1 MHTIATP
8 ALWAV
13 FAVILAGALAVDF
26 LLLRAAGPRRV
37 SFRAAAVWSL
47 AWIGLALAFNLGLWA
62 WLDASAGRVVANE
75 IGLEFL
81 TGYLIEKALAVD
93 NIFVFLMVFNSFAVP
108 PELRQRALML
118 GVLGAIVLRAVL
130 ILLGAAL
137 VAEFHWILYLF
148 GLFLFGTGLKMLL
161 AANPEPDLER
171 NPVLG
176 WMRRHLRLTRD
187 FRGDA
192 LSVQEDGK
200 RWYTPMFVVLVLI
213 AVTDVIFAVDS
224 IPAIF
229 AVTLDPFIVLSSN
242 VFAVLGLRALF
253 FLLAGMADRFH
264 LLGHG
269 LASVLLF
276 IGAKMLLA
284 GVLKIPI
291 GIALGIVALLIV
303 ASIVASLLI
312 PPRVKRAG

>member
-1 MHTIATP
+1 MHSIATP
-8 ALWAV
+8 GIWAAFV
-13 FAVILAGALAVDF
+13 AILIAALAVDF
-26 LLLRAAGPRRV
+26 ALLRAAGPRRV
-37 SFRAAAVWSL
+37 TFREALGWSVVWVS
-47 AWIGLALAFNLGLWA
+47 LALAFNGWLA
-62 WLDASAGRVVANE
+62 WQHGSER
-75 IGLEFL
+75 GLEFL

-137 VAEFHWILYLF
+137 VAEFHWLLYLF
-148 GLFLFGTGLKMLL
+148 GLFLFATGLKMLL

-253 FLLAGMADRFH
+253 FLLAGMAERFH

-269 LASVLLF
+269 LAAVLLF

-291 GIALGIVALLIV
+291 GIALAIVALLIV

-312 PPRVKRAG
+312 PPREQRDG

>member
-1 MHTIATP
+1 
-8 ALWAV
+8 
-13 FAVILAGALAVDF
+13 
-26 LLLRAAGPRRV
+26 
-37 SFRAAAVWSL
+37 
-47 AWIGLALAFNLGLWA
+47 
-62 WLDASAGRVVANE
+62 
-75 IGLEFL
+75 
-81 TGYLIEKALAVD
+81 
-93 NIFVFLMVFNSFAVP
+93 
-108 PELRQRALML
+108 ML

-137 VAEFHWILYLF
+137 VAQFHWILYLF
-148 GLFLFGTGLKMLL
+148 GLFLFATGVKMLL

-192 LSVQEDGK
+192 LSVQEGGK

-229 AVTLDPFIVLSSN
+229 AVTLDPFVVLSSN

-269 LASVLLF
+269 LAAVLLF

-303 ASIVASLLI
+303 ASIVASLLL
-312 PPRVKRAG
+312 PPRAQRAG

>member
-1 MHTIATP
+1 MHSIATP
-8 ALWAV
+8 GLWAA
-13 FAVILAGALAVDF
+13 FAVVLVAALAVDF

-37 SFRAAAVWSL
+37 SFHAAAIWSL

-62 WLDASAGRVVANE
+62 WLDASAGRSAANE
-75 IGLEFL
+75 AGLEFL

-148 GLFLFGTGLKMLL
+148 GLFLFATGVKMLL
-161 AANPEPDLER
+161 AANPAPDLQR

-176 WMRRHLRLTRD
+176 WMRRHLRLTHD

-192 LSVQEDGK
+192 LSVREGGK

-269 LASVLLF
+269 LAAVLLF

-303 ASIVASLLI
+303 ASIVASLLL
-312 PPRVKRAG
+312 PSRKADAG

>member
-1 MHTIATP
+1 MHSIATP
-8 ALWAV
+8 GLWAV
-13 FAVILAGALAVDF
+13 FAVILVAALAVDF
-26 LLLRAAGPRRV
+26 VLLRAAGPRRV
-37 SFRAAAVWSL
+37 SFRAAALWSL
-47 AWIGLALAFNLGLWA
+47 AWISLALAFNLGLWV
-62 WLDASAGRVVANE
+62 WLDASAGRAVANE
-75 IGLEFL
+75 ISLEFL

-118 GVLGAIVLRAVL
+118 GVLGAIALRAVL

-148 GLFLFGTGLKMLL
+148 GLFLFATGVKMLL

-171 NPVLG
+171 NPVLR

-187 FRGDA
+187 FRGEA
-192 LSVQEDGK
+192 LSVHENGK

-269 LASVLLF
+269 LAAVLLF

-284 GVLKIPI
+284 GVWKIPI
-291 GIALGIVALLIV
+291 GIALGVVALVIA

-312 PPRVKRAG
+312 PPRKADAR

>member
-1 MHTIATP
+1 MHSIATP
-8 ALWAV
+8 ALWAI
-13 FAVILAGALAVDF
+13 FAVILVAALAVDF

-37 SFRAAAVWSL
+37 SFRAATVWSL
-47 AWIGLALAFNLGLWA
+47 SWIGLALAFNLGLWA
-62 WLDASAGRVVANE
+62 WLDASAGRAVANE
-75 IGLEFL
+75 AGLEFL

-137 VAEFHWILYLF
+137 VAEFHWLLYLF
-148 GLFLFGTGLKMLL
+148 GLFLFATGLKMLL

-229 AVTLDPFIVLSSN
+229 AVTLDPFVVLSSN

-269 LASVLLF
+269 LAAVLLF

-312 PPRVKRAG
+312 PPRNAAAD